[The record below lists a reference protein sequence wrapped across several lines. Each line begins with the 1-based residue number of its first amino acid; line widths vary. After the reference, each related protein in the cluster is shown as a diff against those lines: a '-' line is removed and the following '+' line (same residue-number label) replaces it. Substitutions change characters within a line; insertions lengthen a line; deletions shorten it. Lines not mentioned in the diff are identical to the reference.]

1 MKRSIII
8 TGGAGFIGSHVVRL
22 FVNKYPEY
30 KIINLDKLTYA
41 GNLANLKDIED
52 KPNYKFVKMD
62 ICDFEAVYQLM
73 QDEQADGII
82 HLAAESHVD
91 RSIKDPFTFAR
102 TNVMGTLSLLQA
114 AKLYWESQP
123 EPYKVAK
130 TQRRKDAKNDS
141 ESIDCRFYH
150 ISTDEVYGALEMNH
164 PEGIEPP
171 FKTVASSEGH
181 KAYGDEFFYETTKY
195 NPHSPYSASKASSDH
210 FVRAYHD
217 TYGMPTIVT
226 NCSNNYG
233 PYQFPEKLIPLF
245 INNIRHRKPLPV
257 YGKGENVRD
266 WLYVEDHARAID
278 LIFHKG
284 KIAETYNIGGFNE
297 WKNIDIIKTIIK
309 TVDIALGRVALS
321 DEQRA
326 MSSSQLTAHSS
337 MPDEMF
343 PDMDLITYVTDRL
356 GHDARYAIDS
366 TKLQKELGWEPSL
379 QFEEG
384 IEKTVRWYLDNQE
397 WMDNVTSGDYQKYY
411 EEMYKG

>member
-1 MKRSIII
+1 MRRNIVI

-73 QDEQADGII
+73 QDEQVDGII

-91 RSIKDPFTFAR
+91 RSIKDPFTFAK

-123 EPYKVAK
+123 EPYKIAK

-141 ESIDCRFYH
+141 ESLSLCDSESIDCIFYH
-150 ISTDEVYGALEMNH
+150 ISTDEVYGALAMNH

-171 FKTVASSEGH
+171 FKTTASSEGH

-195 NPHSPYSASKASSDH
+195 NPHSPYSAAKASSDH

-297 WKNIDIIKTIIK
+297 WKNIDLIKVMIK
-309 TVDIALGRVALS
+309 TVDRILGNPEGASL
-321 DEQRA
+321 
-326 MSSSQLTAHSS
+326 
-337 MPDEMF
+337 
-343 PDMDLITYVTDRL
+343 DLITYVTDRL